1 MMNYVKI
8 AVVVGAF
15 LAGWAVNGW
24 RIGENIAESE
34 AQRARDT
41 IEIERLNAENA
52 NAVAARH
59 AAEKAAQA
67 VKTRTI
73 TKEVIKYVQSP
84 DAGQCDL
91 SDDWVRI
98 HNDST
103 GVPTDT
109 AAASGSDDTTGRTKT
124 DVDALVTVTDNYA
137 VCKANAARLEALQEW
152 AKKVTDSE

>member
-1 MMNYVKI
+1 MNYVKI
-8 AVVVGAF
+8 AILIATF
-15 LAGWAVNGW
+15 AAGWSVNGW
-24 RIGENIAESE
+24 RIGEDIAAAE

-52 NAVAARH
+52 NEVAARH
-59 AAEKAAQA
+59 AAEAAAQV

-98 HNDST
+98 HNESPGVST
-103 GVPTDT
+103 TTETPSRT
-109 AAASGSDDTTGRTKT
+109 DDTPREPKN
-124 DVDALVTVTDNYA
+124 DVDALVTITDNYA
-137 VCKANAARLEALQEW
+137 ICQANATKLQALQKW
-152 AKKVTDSE
+152 AKSINQQ